1 MPDSQ
6 QSPQSQ
12 QQQHEEEDR
21 ALRVSFIG
29 LAFAILL
36 VALGVWLF
44 TSNHRN
50 QELQH
55 CYMENRRDCEPL
67 DTTSR

>member
-1 MPDSQ
+1 MPDSPQGQ
-6 QSPQSQ
+6 QPDD
-12 QQQHEEEDR
+12 EDGGV
-21 ALRVSFIG
+21 LGSFIALG
-29 LAFAILL
+29 FALLL
-36 VALGVWLF
+36 VLLGVWLF

-67 DTTSR
+67 DTTVR

>member
-1 MPDSQ
+1 MPDGQ
-6 QSPQSQ
+6 QPNQQLQ
-12 QQQHEEEDR
+12 QQQEEEDR
-21 ALRVSFIG
+21 SVLLSFIG

-44 TSNHRN
+44 TSNHQN

-67 DTTSR
+67 DTTGR